1 MDMDTGYKW
10 STYMDMGYE
19 RSTKKDMGND
29 LTALIRQFIKN

>member
-1 MDMDTGYKW
+1 MNMDTGYKW